1 MGSFVKYSTIRSIK
15 KVRLV
20 LSIFKILTLEYV
32 PPGQEKLLL
41 LLLLV
46 LLLLLLL
53 LITIFRVTILFQVCM
68 DILNDLHI
76 NSDR

>member
-1 MGSFVKYSTIRSIK
+1 MGSFVKYSTIRSVK
-15 KVRLV
+15 KVRLIS
-20 LSIFKILTLEYV
+20 SIFKILTLEYAQ
-32 PPGQEKLLL
+32 PGQEKLLL

-53 LITIFRVTILFQVCM
+53 ITIFGVTILFQVCM